1 MSEQSATT
9 KASAEPQL
17 CKMDC
22 GFFGSNATG
31 DCCSKCFNELKK
43 KGGNDSV
50 APAPLAMCMPVV
62 QETHT
67 PMDVEE
73 SLPSP
78 TFAPSEMEM
87 DETAEAEAPADEKKR
102 KKKKKTS
109 YRSMMT
115 SMTKRTKDESD
126 IQKEREE
133 LRKVTGGGTFSKI
146 DRI

>member
-1 MSEQSATT
+1 
-9 KASAEPQL
+9 
-17 CKMDC
+17 
-22 GFFGSNATG
+22 
-31 DCCSKCFNELKK
+31 
-43 KGGNDSV
+43 
-50 APAPLAMCMPVV
+50 
-62 QETHT
+62 
-67 PMDVEE
+67 MDVEE